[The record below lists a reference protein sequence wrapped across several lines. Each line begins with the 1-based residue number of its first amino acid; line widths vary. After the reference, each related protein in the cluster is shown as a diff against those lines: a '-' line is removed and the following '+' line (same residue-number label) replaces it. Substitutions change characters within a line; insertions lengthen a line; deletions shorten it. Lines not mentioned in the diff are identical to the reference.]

1 MILQNGFRDTVGV
14 FRTYGGTISNNAYP
28 VVSLGNYCRTG
39 MMRNLTAGE
48 GITSNAVGVP
58 MGYAGRSW
66 IMPQTAG
73 MLSGQTSASLGA
85 DGTMLRGF
93 PIEGSADLS
102 VTVNTPSGELIVS
115 GNGTATF
122 SIACDPLLLTAS
134 LNGTGSSTLTVA
146 GSTSTLGAEAS
157 IEGTALV
164 SVTIANA
171 TILPLDDDSPLRTGT
186 ATLTLTGTLVPYAI
200 GSMSGTTEEA
210 GLTPNGISN
219 AVWGKVIESG
229 FSADQIMR
237 LLASFAAGSATG
249 LEGANPRFTGL
260 DGVTLR
266 IDGTYAAGTRTIDAL
281 NVD

>member
-1 MILQNGFRDTVGV
+1 MALIGNRSVLNKSPGRFLNAGVGTFRSEFSKHGMRRSAAYSSLSAVPNGHLSPSAWVLP
-14 FRTYGGTISNNAYP
+14 RTSGGMSSINFTTAM
-28 VVSLGNYCRTG
+28 VSGSGL
-39 MMRNLTAGE
+39 
-48 GITSNAVGVP
+48 AVGGVTTT
-58 MGYAGRSW
+58 G
-66 IMPQTAG
+66 
-73 MLSGQTSASLGA
+73 TSSITLAFA
-85 DGTMLRGF
+85 DAF
-93 PIEGSADLS
+93 
-102 VTVNTPSGELIVS
+102 GELIAS
-115 GNGTATF
+115 GGGTATF
-122 SIACDPLLLTAS
+122 SLTSNNPLLTAS
-134 LNGTGSSTLTVA
+134 INGTGTAVATFSTNTP
-146 GSTSTLGAEAS
+146 TLGALADGSGEVA
-157 IEGTALV
+157 ITLTATN
-164 SVTIANA
+164 SGRMPANDA
-171 TILPLDDDSPLRTGT
+171 SPLRTGT

-249 LEGANPRFTGL
+249 LEGANPQFTGL

>member
-1 MILQNGFRDTVGV
+1 MALIGNRSVLLKSPGRFLNAGV
-14 FRTYGGTISNNAYP
+14 ATYRSAFGNHGMLRNAYQAFDAKAAVP
-28 VVSLGNYCRTG
+28 NGHLAPSAWVLPK
-39 MMRNLTAGE
+39 TAG
-48 GITSNAVGVP
+48 GMSSINFSTLALDSSGLAVGGVTST
-58 MGYAGRSW
+58 GDASFSLVFDVAAG
-66 IMPQTAG
+66 Q
-73 MLSGQTSASLGA
+73 
-85 DGTMLRGF
+85 
-93 PIEGSADLS
+93 
-102 VTVNTPSGELIVS
+102 LISS
-115 GNGTATF
+115 GNGTASL
-122 SIACDPLLLTAS
+122 SITCDPLLLTAS
-134 LNGTGSSTLTVA
+134 INGEGSTALTLTTNA
-146 GSTSTLGAEAS
+146 ATLGAEAS
-157 IEGTALV
+157 ITGTALIEL
-164 SVTIANA
+164 SVANA

-249 LEGANPRFTGL
+249 LEGANPQFTGL

-281 NVD
+281 NGG

>member
-1 MILQNGFRDTVGV
+1 MPAWFL
-14 FRTYGGTISNNAYP
+14 
-28 VVSLGNYCRTG
+28 VVYFG
-39 MMRNLTAGE
+39 
-48 GITSNAVGVP
+48 
-58 MGYAGRSW
+58 
-66 IMPQTAG
+66 
-73 MLSGQTSASLGA
+73 
-85 DGTMLRGF
+85 
-93 PIEGSADLS
+93 
-102 VTVNTPSGELIVS
+102 
-115 GNGTATF
+115 
-122 SIACDPLLLTAS
+122 
-134 LNGTGSSTLTVA
+134 TLTLTTNA
-146 GSTSTLGAEAS
+146 ATLGAEAS
-157 IEGTALV
+157 ITGTALIEL
-164 SVTIANA
+164 SVANA

-249 LEGANPRFTGL
+249 LEGANPQFTGL

-281 NVD
+281 NGG

>member
-1 MILQNGFRDTVGV
+1 MALIGNRSVLNKTPGRFLNAGVATFRSEFNKHGMQRSAAFSPLSAMPNGHLAPSAWVLPR
-14 FRTYGGTISNNAYP
+14 
-28 VVSLGNYCRTG
+28 
-39 MMRNLTAGE
+39 TAGGMSSINFTTAKVE
-48 GITSNAVGVP
+48 GLGLAVGGITTTGTSSITLTFADA
-58 MGYAGRSW
+58 AGQL
-66 IMPQTAG
+66 IA
-73 MLSGQTSASLGA
+73 SGG
-85 DGTMLRGF
+85 
-93 PIEGSADLS
+93 
-102 VTVNTPSGELIVS
+102 
-115 GNGTATF
+115 GTATF
-122 SIACDPLLLTAS
+122 SLTSNNPLLTAS
-134 LNGTGSSTLTVA
+134 INGTGTAVATFSTNTP
-146 GSTSTLGAEAS
+146 TLGALADGSGEVA
-157 IEGTALV
+157 ITLTATN
-164 SVTIANA
+164 SGRMPANDA
-171 TILPLDDDSPLRTGT
+171 SPLRTGT

-249 LEGANPRFTGL
+249 LEGANPQFTGL

>member
-1 MILQNGFRDTVGV
+1 MALIGNRSVLNKSPGRFLNAGVGTFRSEFSKHGMRRSAAYSSLSAVPNGHLSPSAWVLPRTSGGMSSINFTTATVSGS
-14 FRTYGGTISNNAYP
+14 G
-28 VVSLGNYCRTG
+28 L
-39 MMRNLTAGE
+39 
-48 GITSNAVGVP
+48 AVGGVTST
-58 MGYAGRSW
+58 GDSSFSLVFDTAAG
-66 IMPQTAG
+66 Q
-73 MLSGQTSASLGA
+73 
-85 DGTMLRGF
+85 
-93 PIEGSADLS
+93 
-102 VTVNTPSGELIVS
+102 LISS
-115 GNGTATF
+115 GNGTASL
-122 SIACDPLLLTAS
+122 SITCDPLLLTAS
-134 LNGTGSSTLTVA
+134 INGEGSTTLTLTTNA
-146 GSTSTLGAEAS
+146 ATLGAEAS
-157 IEGTALV
+157 ITGTALLEL
-164 SVTIANA
+164 SVANA

-249 LEGANPRFTGL
+249 LEGANPQFTGL

-281 NVD
+281 NGG

>member
-1 MILQNGFRDTVGV
+1 MALIGNRSVLNKSPGRFLNAGVGTFRSE
-14 FRTYGGTISNNAYP
+14 FSKH
-28 VVSLGNYCRTG
+28 G
-39 MMRNLTAGE
+39 MMRSAAYSSLSAVPNGHLSPSAWVLPRTSGGMSSINFTTAMVSGS
-48 GITSNAVGVP
+48 GLAVGGVTTT
-58 MGYAGRSW
+58 G
-66 IMPQTAG
+66 
-73 MLSGQTSASLGA
+73 TSSITLAFA
-85 DGTMLRGF
+85 DAF
-93 PIEGSADLS
+93 
-102 VTVNTPSGELIVS
+102 GELIAS
-115 GNGTATF
+115 GGGTATF
-122 SIACDPLLLTAS
+122 SLTSNNPLLTAS
-134 LNGTGSSTLTVA
+134 INGTGTAVATFSTNTP
-146 GSTSTLGAEAS
+146 TLGALADGSGEVA
-157 IEGTALV
+157 ITLTATN
-164 SVTIANA
+164 SGRMPAN
-171 TILPLDDDSPLRTGT
+171 DDSPLRTGT

-249 LEGANPRFTGL
+249 LEGANPQFTGL

>member
-1 MILQNGFRDTVGV
+1 MTPGRFLNGGVGIYRSA
-14 FRTYGGTISNNAYP
+14 FGNHGMLRNAYQAFDAKAAVP
-28 VVSLGNYCRTG
+28 NGHLAPSAWVLPK
-39 MMRNLTAGE
+39 TAG
-48 GITSNAVGVP
+48 GMSSINFSTLALDSSGLAVGGVTST
-58 MGYAGRSW
+58 GDASFSLVFDVAAG
-66 IMPQTAG
+66 Q
-73 MLSGQTSASLGA
+73 
-85 DGTMLRGF
+85 
-93 PIEGSADLS
+93 
-102 VTVNTPSGELIVS
+102 LISS
-115 GNGTATF
+115 GNGTASL
-122 SIACDPLLLTAS
+122 SITCDPLLLTAS
-134 LNGTGSSTLTVA
+134 INGEGSTALTLTTNA
-146 GSTSTLGAEAS
+146 ATLGAEAS
-157 IEGTALV
+157 ITGTALIEL
-164 SVTIANA
+164 SVANA

-249 LEGANPRFTGL
+249 LEGANPQFTGL

-281 NVD
+281 NGG

>member
-1 MILQNGFRDTVGV
+1 MALIGNRSVLNKSPGRFLNAGVGTFRSEFSKHGMRRSAAYSSLSAVPNGHLSPSAWVLP
-14 FRTYGGTISNNAYP
+14 RTSGGMSSINFTTAM
-28 VVSLGNYCRTG
+28 VSGSGL
-39 MMRNLTAGE
+39 
-48 GITSNAVGVP
+48 AVGGVTTT
-58 MGYAGRSW
+58 G
-66 IMPQTAG
+66 
-73 MLSGQTSASLGA
+73 TSSITLAFA
-85 DGTMLRGF
+85 DAF
-93 PIEGSADLS
+93 
-102 VTVNTPSGELIVS
+102 GELIAS
-115 GNGTATF
+115 GGGTATF
-122 SIACDPLLLTAS
+122 SLTSNNPLLTAS
-134 LNGTGSSTLTVA
+134 INGTGTAVATFSTNTP
-146 GSTSTLGAEAS
+146 TLGALADGSGEVA
-157 IEGTALV
+157 ITLTATN
-164 SVTIANA
+164 SGRMPAN
-171 TILPLDDDSPLRTGT
+171 DDSPLRTGT

-249 LEGANPRFTGL
+249 LEGANPQFTGL